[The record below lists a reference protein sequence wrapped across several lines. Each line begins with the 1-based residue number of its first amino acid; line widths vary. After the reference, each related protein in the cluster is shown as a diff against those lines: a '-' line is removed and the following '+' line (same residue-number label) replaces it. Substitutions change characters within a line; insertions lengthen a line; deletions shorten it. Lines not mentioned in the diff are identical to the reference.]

1 MKTVTSIGAQ
11 GDVLFRRVGALPEDV
26 TRQAREGRAIVVAH
40 SETGH
45 HHVVETERVELY
57 LGKDPLVSYLR
68 LEGEFAD
75 VEHLR
80 AFDTHETLRLLG
92 RSDGETIFEV
102 RRQREYKRLPG
113 PRDPNGGFTQ
123 VAD

>member
-1 MKTVTSIGAQ
+1 MKTITFMGAQ
-11 GDVLFRRVGALPEDV
+11 GDVLFRRVEVLPSGV
-26 TRQAREGRAIVVAH
+26 TKQTREGRAIVVAH

-45 HHVVETERVELY
+45 HHVVETARVELY
-57 LGKDPLVSYLR
+57 AGDDPLVSYLR
-68 LEGEFAD
+68 LDGEFAD

-80 AFDTHETLRLLG
+80 PFDTHEILRLLG

-102 RRQREYKRLPG
+102 RRQREYKPPPG
-113 PRDPNGGFTQ
+113 LRDAHGTFRR